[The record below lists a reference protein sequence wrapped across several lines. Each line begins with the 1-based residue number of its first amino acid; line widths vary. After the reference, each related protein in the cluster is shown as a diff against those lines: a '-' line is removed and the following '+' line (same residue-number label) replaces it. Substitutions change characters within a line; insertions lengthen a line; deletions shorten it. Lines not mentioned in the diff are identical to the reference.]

1 MRRRGALLALGLAF
15 AALPADARE
24 PVAADVRIFE
34 IRRVTSDF
42 SPVEGLRF
50 LVRTDGEGVRLSEWL
65 ATLAR
70 RVPDAYPPQ
79 LAPLRFAGEA
89 GEQVLLR
96 GRRRLAVRV
105 RRQAT
110 RPLSVEVR
118 LLRDDQA
125 EQEMRRDIEV
135 SPGATVIVS
144 GRDFELSPSRYL
156 SWFREPGDLDE
167 REALYERLRDRT
179 IFLAVGVTL
188 RAPGREAEP
197 PVPLDP
203 PEAARLLALESPLI
217 GAAEGMV
224 RLDLTLDEE
233 GAPEH
238 IEVRETTLPEVVPR
252 VLGIVGGWRFPE
264 SASRVGTLDLRVATR

>member
-1 MRRRGALLALGLAF
+1 MRRRGALLALGLSLV
-15 AALPADARE
+15 ALPVDARD

-42 SPVEGLRF
+42 SPVEGLSF
-50 LVRTDGEGVRLSEWL
+50 LVRTDGVGVRLSEWL

-70 RVPDAYPPQ
+70 RVPDAYLAQ
-79 LAPLRFAGEA
+79 LATLRFEGGAGEHA
-89 GEQVLLR
+89 LLR
-96 GRRRLAVRV
+96 GRRRVAVRV
-105 RRQAT
+105 RQQET
-110 RPLSVEVR
+110 GPLAVEVK
-118 LLRDDQA
+118 LLRDGQA

-135 SPGATVIVS
+135 PRGATVMLS

-156 SWFREPGDLDE
+156 SWFRETGNLAE

-188 RAPGREAEP
+188 RTPGREAEP
-197 PVPLDP
+197 PVRLDP

-217 GAAEGMV
+217 GAAEGTV
-224 RLDLTLDEE
+224 RLALTLDEE

-252 VLGIVGGWRFPE
+252 VLGIVGDWRFPE
-264 SASRVGTLDLRVATR
+264 SASRAGTLDLRVRTR